1 MIPFWC
7 NSYWICKP
15 TLSTIALSSNNT
27 EIVIENWQDEDEGE
41 LPNHREEDVFAQD
54 DSSRDERDEVETTLV
69 SYLGIKVEL

>member
-1 MIPFWC
+1 MLMIPFWC

-41 LPNHREEDVFAQD
+41 LPNQREADVF
-54 DSSRDERDEVETTLV
+54 T
-69 SYLGIKVEL
+69 